1 MVGEKEDSWLWAVMV
16 QRQWSGRA
24 IGSDWRFA
32 DLVLT
37 LCDHVGPDL
46 IQEILSRQSVLFQ
59 FSLKQRIK
67 K

>member
-1 MVGEKEDSWLWAVMV
+1 MVGEKDASWLWAVMV
-16 QRQWSGRA
+16 QRQWA
-24 IGSDWRFA
+24 SDWRFA